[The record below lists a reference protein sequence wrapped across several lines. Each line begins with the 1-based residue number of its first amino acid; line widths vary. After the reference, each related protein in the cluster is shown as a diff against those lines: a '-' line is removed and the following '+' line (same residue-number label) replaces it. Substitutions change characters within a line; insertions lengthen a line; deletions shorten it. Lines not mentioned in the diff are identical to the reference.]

1 MLAGTATVAISA
13 DQTGRLQ
20 NSAEVV
26 RALRDQP
33 DKGIPEKIWQR
44 AACVVVVPKVKKAA
58 LGIGGEYGKGVMSC
72 RKADGW
78 SAPAFMQLAK
88 GSWGAQI
95 GATEQDLVLLIMN
108 REGAQKLLRNK
119 VSLGADASAAAGPV
133 GRSAAAATDGQ
144 ITAEILSYSRSRG
157 LFAGIDVSGGTV
169 GPDKD
174 ANIDLYGPNADPVAI
189 ALGDV
194 PPPAVA
200 QALLTELSR
209 QAVGTSGR

>member
-1 MLAGTATVAISA
+1 MRSKCLLGAAACLMLAGTATVAISA

-88 GSWGAQI
+88 GSW
-95 GATEQDLVLLIMN
+95 
-108 REGAQKLLRNK
+108 
-119 VSLGADASAAAGPV
+119 
-133 GRSAAAATDGQ
+133 
-144 ITAEILSYSRSRG
+144 
-157 LFAGIDVSGGTV
+157 
-169 GPDKD
+169 
-174 ANIDLYGPNADPVAI
+174 
-189 ALGDV
+189 
-194 PPPAVA
+194 
-200 QALLTELSR
+200 
-209 QAVGTSGR
+209 